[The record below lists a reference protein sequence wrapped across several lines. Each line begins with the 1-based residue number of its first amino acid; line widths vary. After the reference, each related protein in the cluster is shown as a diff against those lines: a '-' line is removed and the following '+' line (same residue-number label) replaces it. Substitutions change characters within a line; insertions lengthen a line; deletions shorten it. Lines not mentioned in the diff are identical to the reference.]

1 MNILYTMNP
10 GAPKID
16 ADSFQFKYELAWIGN
31 ALKISAPVLVQNILL
46 PPPTGLRMDDVLVF
60 QANGRTTLVD
70 AELFAQ
76 GPQVTIT
83 GLYRELAIPVPAEIP
98 QYAPPPVPAP
108 PVVVPVA
115 PTVLV
120 GPKQEN
126 SETYLSVPGD
136 TSPDGT
142 EYEGENTVGETGK
155 WIKNVTHMPFGSMVY
170 WVKIG

>member
-10 GAPKID
+10 DAPKID
-16 ADSFQFKYELAWIGN
+16 ADSFQFKYERAWITK
-31 ALKISAPVLVQNILL
+31 ALGISPPTLAQNLIL

-76 GPQVTIT
+76 GPQVTLNE
-83 GLYRELAIPVPAEIP
+83 LYRELAIPVPAEIP

-108 PVVVPVA
+108 PVAVPPT

-126 SETYLSVPGD
+126 SETYLTVPGD

-142 EYEGENTVGETGK
+142 EYEGENTAGESGK
-155 WIKNVTHMPFGSMVY
+155 WLKAVFHTPFSVEAY
-170 WVKIG
+170 WVKE